1 MKNAYYQ
8 SEARLHM
15 KKWRLSQGSPLACSA
30 AVFLHL
36 STMPTQTPQQS
47 PQPKAAVPASAGL
60 IEDLVTAYRILA
72 AEGIFDAYG
81 HVSVRHDR
89 DPAHYLM
96 ARSLAPALVTPADIV
111 EFDLDSRPVEGN
123 TSTPVV
129 ERYIHG
135 EIYKARP
142 DVMAIVHCH
151 PPSVIPFSV
160 SSVQLRPVT
169 VAAGFIGEGLPIFK
183 SGDVER
189 PENMVIQNAVRGKAL
204 AQALGGKP
212 AVLMRGHGVAV
223 VAASVR
229 AAVFRTYNLEMN
241 AKLQTQA
248 ILLGGKVTY
257 IEPEAPGTVLG
268 DGGDRAWDYWKR
280 RATAKDK

>member
-1 MKNAYYQ
+1 
-8 SEARLHM
+8 M
-15 KKWRLSQGSPLACSA
+15 KKGRVFVSKCMVGLVGIALFNVPRISA
-30 AVFLHL
+30 
-36 STMPTQTPQQS
+36 QTPQQL
-47 PQPKAAVPASAGL
+47 PRPKAAVPASAGL

-89 DPAHYLM
+89 DPHRYLM
-96 ARSLAPALVTPADIV
+96 ARSLAPTLVTAADIV
-111 EFDLDSRPVEGN
+111 EFDLDSQPVEGN

-160 SSVQLRPVT
+160 SSVPLRPIF
-169 VAAGFIGEGLPIFK
+169 VAAAFIGEGLPVFK

-189 PENMVIQNAVRGKAL
+189 STNMAIQNQARGKAL
-204 AQALGGKP
+204 AQALGDKP

-223 VAASVR
+223 VAPSVR
-229 AAVFRTYNLEMN
+229 AAVLRSYYLDMN
-241 AKLQTQA
+241 AKLLAQA
-248 ILLGGKVTY
+248 IALGGTVTY
-257 IEPEAPGTVLG
+257 IEPEAPGTVIA
-268 DGGDRAWDYWKR
+268 DGGDRAWDFWKR
-280 RATAKDK
+280 KIKDK